1 MARAHRIKR
10 AKGHANSALHNLFL
24 STLLVI
30 CTSVHR
36 LPIYET
42 RLSKNGNKKRN
53 KMCMVGEITVFP
65 KHPLYAK
72 LDIVFTKNRD

>member
-24 STLLVI
+24 CTMSVI
-30 CTSVHR
+30 CTSGHI
-36 LPIYET
+36 LPTYEKA
-42 RLSKNGNKKRN
+42 KNENQKRN
-53 KMCMVGEITVFP
+53 KICMVGEITVFP

-72 LDIVFTKNRD
+72 LDAVFTKNRD

>member
-24 STLLVI
+24 STLSVI
-30 CTSVHR
+30 CTSVHI
-36 LPIYET
+36 LPTYET

-72 LDIVFTKNRD
+72 LDVVFTKNRD